1 MIKIQIVACDMY
13 VRYLYVYHPVII
25 NIIGMYFSTKSY
37 LKSTRNH
44 MSKISAWFV
53 YITEKHNS

>member
-25 NIIGMYFSTKSY
+25 NIINIYFSTKNY
-37 LKSTRNH
+37 LKNTLNH
-44 MSKISAWFV
+44 SVKN
-53 YITEKHNS
+53 ITMVCIYDRKT

>member
-37 LKSTRNH
+37 LKSTHNH
-44 MSKISAWFV
+44 M
-53 YITEKHNS
+53 